1 MANWC
6 AVDIVIELSNEA
18 DAYKL
23 LAKLK
28 EEQLKAEQEDCMVF
42 IGSKTR
48 YIDDLEIYPG
58 GKTLDL
64 QGDVKWGLDYDE
76 MVEIIKWIESIVPI
90 VKLKCHQDEGGCGV
104 YGYYTYVGGKLTYRY
119 IPFAEYP
126 EFDEHKQSWYD
137 TLEETLR
144 VSGVEDVIDM
154 EDESKE

>member
-6 AVDIVIELSNEA
+6 SIDMTIELSSEA
-18 DAYKL
+18 DVIKL
-23 LAKLK
+23 LEK
-28 EEQLKAEQEDCMVF
+28 LKAEQHTAEQEDRMVF

-48 YIDDLEIYPG
+48 YIDDLELYPED
-58 GKTLDL
+58 KTIDL

-104 YGYYTYVGGKLTYRY
+104 YGNYTYEAGKLTYRY
-119 IPFAEYP
+119 IPASEYP

-144 VSGVEDVIDM
+144 VSGVTEEIELD
-154 EDESKE
+154 